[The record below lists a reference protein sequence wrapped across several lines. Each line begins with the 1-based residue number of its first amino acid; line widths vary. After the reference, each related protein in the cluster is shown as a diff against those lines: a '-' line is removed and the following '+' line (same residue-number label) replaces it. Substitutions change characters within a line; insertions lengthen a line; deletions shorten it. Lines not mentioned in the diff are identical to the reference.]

1 MMMVTET
8 SNSCENCCKSFSSK
22 KNLRRHKINSC
33 KEHGKKTD
41 SPLSQT
47 TSTPAMATVV
57 PKSVEVFPNPVAVP
71 TKKTVVAF
79 ECEYCNRLF
88 RSKEAL
94 ISHLKEH
101 EEELEDDD
109 EEEESEEE
117 EENVQETV
125 SVKSEE
131 NQREGNIKSSNFIDY
146 NSHSNITPRKVVEEV
161 KEDHTVRISVTK
173 VDAMKRKASSLQEI
187 LQTQQMLRKKL
198 HLLTNLSLSS
208 RFQMPEISK
217 TISVSVKEL
226 QCLQEKSRCVDSL
239 QQNLNMLELKLT
251 KVQEFGIK
259 KDELEKSKIVEMRKE
274 IERASKSLASKEI
287 KVNKPKENK
296 ENMKR
301 SQKEMFKD
309 DVSLSFN
316 EVYKSVKEKK
326 ILNSAN
332 NQESNKFQST
342 KRVPKYIY
350 HELLKK
356 SNNLQEIKL
365 QQSQLM
371 VRIASVNKFV
381 ASRKVDIHKMTKENI
396 KSEAVSPVK
405 DDHDA
410 LLNLLEPE
418 VIVKEES
425 QEVNLPEEFSS
436 KPEER
441 FLELKSKLQDNLCKR
456 AKLNSKIEE
465 IMQRKFSSDSQEEAD
480 KRMKARLE
488 REQTVREVQ
497 KRIEEK
503 KEAEKKKELAV
514 KEKDLRQTLEGL
526 RKEMQELSDSLSPT
540 EPNAKK
546 KSRREMRKH
555 LQEKV
560 EPKPEMAMS
569 IESRLENIK
578 DMETER
584 DLLQKKIT
592 DMRDSTCSESSVEV
606 KNETASNT
614 PQSPPHDSTVT
625 ETPDKNVNGKE
636 YEVYDMSNDNEN
648 EVFKSDEDS
657 EHQGMEFAEESSSD
671 KLVDVN
677 LDAEDSGVFKEQIEE
692 IQTSNV
698 TEEYCENSEENM
710 YSNHEDHNVITEL
723 DVRDDFSCEEYDPQ
737 ETDVIDMSDEDQEN
751 DYVKDESTYLEDGG
765 TGNISY
771 AEDETVENP
780 NEVEPRECDDD
791 VWSSNENE
799 EDVVCNEKDFSLD
812 TGSGSSFNID
822 EDTSLSLDICM
833 SDDEIDSDDEEANE
847 LLQHYVSDK
856 SAFNKIRSNSSMALT
871 FPFPSTHMDS
881 DSDSLNDVEEV
892 GGDAFMDVEERS
904 LNSPVNSQSLDI
916 DDMTEVQVNFEV
928 EDQEVIDV
936 IETVIDAV
944 FEASSSQTRAIVS
957 QIVAD
962 LLESFGQRK
971 EDCYVAFE
979 DDYDGDDEGELMV
992 AEDESDPEN
1001 QSEDEMM

>member
-1 MMMVTET
+1 MIMVTDT

-33 KEHGKKTD
+33 KEQVKKTD
-41 SPLSQT
+41 SPLNQT
-47 TSTPAMATVV
+47 NSTPAMATVV
-57 PKSVEVFPNPVAVP
+57 PKSLNIYPNAVAVP

-79 ECEYCNRLF
+79 ECEYCNKLF
-88 RSKEAL
+88 RSKDAL

-109 EEEESEEE
+109 EEEESEKEE
-117 EENVQETV
+117 EENVQKPV
-125 SVKSEE
+125 SVSSEE
-131 NQREGNIKSSNFIDY
+131 NQSEGNIKSTNSIDF
-146 NSHSNITPRKVVEEV
+146 NSHSNTSPRKIVEEL
-161 KEDHTVRISVTK
+161 KDDLTVRISVTK
-173 VDAMKRKASSLQEI
+173 VEAMKRKASSLQVL

-198 HLLTNLSLSS
+198 HLLTNLPLSS
-208 RFQMPEISK
+208 RLQMPKISK
-217 TISVSVKEL
+217 TISVPVKEL
-226 QCLQEKSRCVDSL
+226 HCLQEKSRCVDSL

-274 IERASKSLASKEI
+274 IERANKSLASKEI

-296 ENMKR
+296 ENMER

-332 NQESNKFQST
+332 NQESNRFQST

-356 SNNLQEIKL
+356 SNKLQEIKL

-381 ASRKVDIHKMTKENI
+381 ASRKVDIHKMMKENI

-425 QEVNLPEEFSS
+425 QEVNLPEESSS

-441 FLELKSKLQDNLCKR
+441 FQELKSKLQDNLCKR

-465 IMQRKFSSDSQEEAD
+465 IMQRKFSTDSQEEAD

-546 KSRREMRKH
+546 KSRREMRRH

-606 KNETASNT
+606 KNETDSNIPEST
-614 PQSPPHDSTVT
+614 PNNSPVTVT
-625 ETPDKNVNGKE
+625 PDNNDNGKE
-636 YEVYDMSNDNEN
+636 YEVHDMSNDNEN
-648 EVFKSDEDS
+648 EVFKINEDS
-657 EHQGMEFAEESSSD
+657 EHQGMEFAEESSFD
-671 KLVDVN
+671 ELVEVN
-677 LDAEDSGVFKEQIEE
+677 LNTEDSGVFKEQTEE

-698 TEEYCENSEENM
+698 TEEYCENLEENL
-710 YSNHEDHNVITEL
+710 YSNNEGPNVISEL
-723 DVRDDFSCEEYDPQ
+723 DVKDDFSCEEYDPQ
-737 ETDVIDMSDEDQEN
+737 ETGVIDMSDEDNEN
-751 DYVKDESTYLEDGG
+751 DDVKDECTYLEDGG
-765 TGNISY
+765 KGNICS
-771 AEDETVENP
+771 EDDEMVENQI
-780 NEVEPRECDDD
+780 ELEPRDCDDD
-791 VWSSNENE
+791 VWSNEKE
-799 EDVVCNEKDFSLD
+799 EDVVGNEKD
-812 TGSGSSFNID
+812 SSRQN
-822 EDTSLSLDICM
+822 T
-833 SDDEIDSDDEEANE
+833 
-847 LLQHYVSDK
+847 
-856 SAFNKIRSNSSMALT
+856 
-871 FPFPSTHMDS
+871 
-881 DSDSLNDVEEV
+881 
-892 GGDAFMDVEERS
+892 
-904 LNSPVNSQSLDI
+904 
-916 DDMTEVQVNFEV
+916 
-928 EDQEVIDV
+928 
-936 IETVIDAV
+936 
-944 FEASSSQTRAIVS
+944 S
-957 QIVAD
+957 QIGS
-962 LLESFGQRK
+962 LIG
-971 EDCYVAFE
+971 
-979 DDYDGDDEGELMV
+979 
-992 AEDESDPEN
+992 
-1001 QSEDEMM
+1001 